1 MGMSPRDFLPFKLT
15 RDQVKDSGM
24 AFILILLLIGIFSH
38 KDIFIKF
45 GAIALILNMI
55 FPKLFFPFAVLWIGS
70 SRLLGTIVSKFLLA
84 FVFFFIVT
92 PVGVIRKSLGID
104 SLKIK
109 KFKQGHESVM
119 VLRNKCF
126 TKDDIEKPF

>member
-1 MGMSPRDFLPFKLT
+1 MSLKEFYSFKLSK
-15 RDQVKDSGM
+15 DQVKDSGM
-24 AFILILLLIGIFSH
+24 AFILVLLLAGIFLQ
-38 KDIFIKF
+38 KNILIKF

-55 FPKLFFPFAVLWIGS
+55 FPQFFFPFAVLWIGL

-92 PVGVIRKSLGID
+92 PVGVIRRSLGFD

-109 KFKQGHESVM
+109 KFKKGHESVM